1 MSNTPLGENMLP
13 DVVDRPTDERDAME
27 YLLRLPV
34 APSAIGQSAE
44 RDITF
49 KGYPHLASLRIP
61 EMLGEEL
68 RAEAGA
74 ALVRGYEKALD
85 QEAVHGRSY
94 GVINDAELLYLG
106 QFGLSHLEGKIKHSA
121 FLPEGHKA
129 RQLLAVQASK
139 LVESGAWEPPLHQDA
154 EYMRPTVVALEVLK
168 TAFL

>member
-1 MSNTPLGENMLP
+1 MLP

-74 ALVRGYEKALD
+74 AEVMVLLMMLNCCILV
-85 QEAVHGRSY
+85 S
-94 GVINDAELLYLG
+94 
-106 QFGLSHLEGKIKHSA
+106 
-121 FLPEGHKA
+121 
-129 RQLLAVQASK
+129 
-139 LVESGAWEPPLHQDA
+139 LV
-154 EYMRPTVVALEVLK
+154 
-168 TAFL
+168 